1 MSRLLYAGI
10 DDLPAE
16 LITRIVE
23 ILSGRQPESWGG
35 NRYKSYPPLH
45 LSNRELGNCSLICR
59 YWAKILRPEMFRR
72 LVLGTSEDGR
82 LLHSF
87 VESPVSPELAIGP
100 FVWYVKIECNLAD
113 HPWLHLVLMSR
124 AKFVNTN
131 EIHVEIFDTSLN
143 SGSPPIL
150 ARSIH
155 HFLPHPLPPS
165 ITRVKT
171 LHLRGLSFANY
182 ACLGRFVRSVGL
194 EGYEV
199 RFTDIHINDTATVSM
214 IGPSQFWTRG
224 FMHVDVNNCVAPL
237 GLLRAVLS
245 TRPNLKMSKSLHIRP
260 HTLLLLEKVLNVVI
274 QVCPSVKR
282 WASMGVENGVLDLP
296 QASTRIH
303 ESCRGVSYNIDQSGG
318 FGEFIY
324 SLMIVRWVLKGLT
337 SN

>member
-1 MSRLLYAGI
+1 MLRLPYTGI
-10 DDLPAE
+10 DHLPAE

-23 ILSGRQPESWGG
+23 ILSSRQPESWGG
-35 NRYKSYPPLH
+35 NRYKSYPALH
-45 LSNRELGNCSLICR
+45 LSNRELGNCSRICR

-72 LVLGTSEDGR
+72 LVLRSSEGGR

-113 HPWLHLVLMSR
+113 HPWLHFVLMSR

-131 EIHVEIFDTSLN
+131 EFHVEISDTSLN

-150 ARSIH
+150 TRSIH

-165 ITRVKT
+165 ITRVKA
-171 LHLRGLSFANY
+171 LHLRDLSFANY
-182 ACLGRFVRSVGL
+182 TCLGRFVRSVGL

-199 RFTDIHINDTATVSM
+199 CFTDIHIHDTATASM

-224 FMHVDVNNCVAPL
+224 FMYIDVKDCVAPL

-245 TRPNLKMSKSLHIRP
+245 TRPNSNSKSLHIRP
-260 HTLLLLEKVLNVVI
+260 HTLLRLEKVLNVVI
-274 QVCPSVKR
+274 QVCPSVKG
-282 WASMGVENGVLDLP
+282 WASMGVENVLLDQP
-296 QASTRIH
+296 HASTRIH
-303 ESCRGVSYNIDQSGG
+303 GPCRGVDYHIGQSGG
-318 FGEFIY
+318 LSEFVY
-324 SLMIVRWVLKGLT
+324 SPINLK
-337 SN
+337 